1 MPLEQLFLFSG
12 LTPLDQ
18 LVFSAA
24 FRVCLDAI
32 GADDCW
38 CLQKRSHSAFAG
50 FSTVNPNKLLY
61 KSQDARPLLLSIAG
75 QFQSNERPVTVR
87 RSICQ
92 SPHCLNPA
100 HYYWGTKADVAAETA
115 QRNGKQIS
123 IEAINKMREDTI
135 NGHTYLQV
143 ARQYSL
149 PYHVVRRICSGET
162 YEQAIN
168 VGNTVDNL
176 EFWSNIKKTCKFL
189 DTYYSQESHQFHINY
204 HVTNQL
210 ECPWHRNGTTQHKG
224 NFGTMGECLDCMEE
238 IKKGRCTV
246 DVTKFDFRWYWTIKR
261 FWDYVDI
268 GGEDECWT
276 WNGPSKKD
284 RAESV
289 AYFPSPFHSGKT
301 QSATRVAFWVSRG
314 YTGKYRVFS
323 KSSCSPFCCNPKH
336 LTIRELKDQPQP
348 DKIETINLSYG
359 NIFDHHRENYAKSQ
373 SSPAD

>member
-1 MPLEQLFLFSG
+1 
-12 LTPLDQ
+12 
-18 LVFSAA
+18 
-24 FRVCLDAI
+24 
-32 GADDCW
+32 
-38 CLQKRSHSAFAG
+38 
-50 FSTVNPNKLLY
+50 
-61 KSQDARPLLLSIAG
+61 
-75 QFQSNERPVTVR
+75 
-87 RSICQ
+87 
-92 SPHCLNPA
+92 
-100 HYYWGTKADVAAETA
+100 
-115 QRNGKQIS
+115 
-123 IEAINKMREDTI
+123 
-135 NGHTYLQV
+135 
-143 ARQYSL
+143 
-149 PYHVVRRICSGET
+149 VVRRICSGET

-189 DTYYSQESHQFHINY
+189 DTYYTQESHQFHINY

-224 NFGTMGECLDCMEE
+224 NFGTMGECLDCREE

-276 WNGPSKKD
+276 WNGPNKKD

-323 KSSCSPFCCNPKH
+323 KSSCLPFCCNPKH

-373 SSPAD
+373 SSTAD

>member
-50 FSTVNPNKLLY
+50 FSTVNQNKLLY
-61 KSQDARPLLLSIAG
+61 KSQDARPLLLAMAG
-75 QFQSNERPVTVR
+75 QFQSDERPVTVR

-143 ARQYSL
+143 ASIQPAL
-149 PYHVVRRICSGET
+149 PRGT
-162 YEQAIN
+162 P
-168 VGNTVDNL
+168 NL
-176 EFWSNIKKTCKFL
+176 LW
-189 DTYYSQESHQFHINY
+189 
-204 HVTNQL
+204 
-210 ECPWHRNGTTQHKG
+210 R
-224 NFGTMGECLDCMEE
+224 
-238 IKKGRCTV
+238 
-246 DVTKFDFRWYWTIKR
+246 
-261 FWDYVDI
+261 DI
-268 GGEDECWT
+268 
-276 WNGPSKKD
+276 
-284 RAESV
+284 
-289 AYFPSPFHSGKT
+289 
-301 QSATRVAFWVSRG
+301 
-314 YTGKYRVFS
+314 
-323 KSSCSPFCCNPKH
+323 
-336 LTIRELKDQPQP
+336 
-348 DKIETINLSYG
+348 
-359 NIFDHHRENYAKSQ
+359 
-373 SSPAD
+373 